1 MMVEFP
7 YLSLFL
13 PNVSILH
20 NHFTFVE
27 TNTLTLAHY
36 YQLDFT
42 SFPANVLLLFQDPF
56 GCRISSNLC

>member
-13 PNVSILH
+13 SNVSILH
-20 NHFTFVE
+20 NHFTLVE
-27 TNTLTLAHY
+27 TNTLTLAHC
-36 YQLDFT
+36 QLDFI
-42 SFPANVLLLFQDPF
+42 SFPAKVLLLFQDPF